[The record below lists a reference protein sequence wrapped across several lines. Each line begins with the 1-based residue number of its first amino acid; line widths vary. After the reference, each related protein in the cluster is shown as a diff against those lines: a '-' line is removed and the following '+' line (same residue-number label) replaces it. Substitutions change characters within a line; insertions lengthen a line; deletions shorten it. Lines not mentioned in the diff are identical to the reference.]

1 MAFRFSLAA
10 VLRIRESLEHK
21 EQLAL
26 EQCYRQLY
34 TLQKRLSEQD
44 EHINRIRAE
53 YEVCVIRGSKAASL
67 QDLLEQRFQAERHR
81 EAIQQELTEAQEKL
95 RQQIDRYRAARQ
107 QRETVGQ
114 VRSNRFEEY
123 QKHESLAEQKA
134 RDDLFL
140 LRRQR
145 GN

>member
-1 MAFRFSLAA
+1 MPFRFSLAA

-26 EQCYRQLY
+26 EQCYRQLFS
-34 TLQKRLSEQD
+34 LQQHLSKQD
-44 EHINRIRAE
+44 EHISRIRAG
-53 YEVCVIRGSKAASL
+53 YEELVMRGSKAADL
-67 QDLLEQRFQAERHR
+67 QELLEQRFQAERQR
-81 EAIQQELTEAQEKL
+81 EAILQQLTEAQEKL
-95 RQQIDRYRAARQ
+95 RQQIDRYRSARQ

-114 VRSNRFEEY
+114 VRSSRFEEY
-123 QKHESLAEQKA
+123 QKRESLAEQKG

-145 GN
+145 RK

>member
-34 TLQKRLSEQD
+34 SLQKRLSEQD

-53 YEVCVIRGSKAASL
+53 YEVCVIRGSKAANL

-81 EAIQQELTEAQEKL
+81 EAIQQELTEAQEEL

-123 QKHESLAEQKA
+123 QKRESLAEQKA

>member
-34 TLQKRLSEQD
+34 SLQKRLSEQD

-53 YEVCVIRGSKAASL
+53 YEVCVIRGSKAARL

-81 EAIQQELTEAQEKL
+81 EAIQQELIEAQEKL

-114 VRSNRFEEY
+114 VRSHRFEEY
-123 QKHESLAEQKA
+123 QKRDSLAEQKA